1 MFTDRRR
8 TVAARTPRAEEALQG
23 AGTSRTP
30 EERRPDSETVPH
42 RFAEEPPWAGPFPVQ
57 LHAAHIP
64 RSLGIETAQS
74 ATLGRH
80 FGLWTRMSF
89 EAQTHFLTLQGPLPT
104 SSSLHC
110 METLP
115 LAPWLAHGSPG
126 QAFPSLAIA
135 TIRQAALRGLPFV
148 RVL

>member
-1 MFTDRRR
+1 M
-8 TVAARTPRAEEALQG
+8 AARTPRAEKALQG

-30 EERRPDSETVPH
+30 EEGRPDSETVPR

-89 EAQTHFLTLQGPLPT
+89 EAQTHFCTSYSAETTAHKLFPTLHGDPA
-104 SSSLHC
+104 
-110 METLP
+110 
-115 LAPWLAHGSPG
+115 LAPWPAHGSPG